1 VARTDRNA
9 GLDPETDYEEISRNV
24 GLYEFPWDGMQALG
38 LALFRTYAV
47 PSIGRLLHQT
57 GEFENATQKRHDD
70 TGLLLEI
77 PGEKGLDSFD
87 GRAAVRRIN
96 QMHHLY
102 KISNDDMRYVLSTF
116 VVVPV
121 RWIDAYGWR
130 KLTPCE
136 VRAGV
141 RYYQELGRR
150 MGIKEIPQTYEEFAQ
165 FMDDYEDDNFG
176 FDPGGRQVAD
186 ATLDLMATFYPLF
199 PKRLTKHFSRCL
211 MDRPLL
217 DALHYEVPSAWS
229 RWLGRQSLVLRGKF
243 VALLP
248 PRKHPKYL
256 RNRWRVRSYPHGFD
270 LADLGSRA
278 VHDVISR
285 KSA

>member
-1 VARTDRNA
+1 MARKDRNA
-9 GLDPETDYEEISRNV
+9 GLDPETDYEQINRNV
-24 GLYEFPWDGMQALG
+24 GLYDFPWDGMQALG

-57 GEFENATQKRHDD
+57 GEFETATQKRHDD

-116 VVVPV
+116 VVVPT
-121 RWIDAYGWR
+121 RWIEAYGWR
-130 KLTPCE
+130 KLSPDE

-150 MGIKEIPQTYEEFAQ
+150 MGIKEIPQTYAEFAQ
-165 FMDDYEDDNFG
+165 FMDDYEAEYFG
-176 FDPGGRQVAD
+176 FDQGGRQVAD
-186 ATLDLMATFYPLF
+186 ATLDLLASFYPLI
-199 PKRLTKHFSRCL
+199 PNRMMKHFSRCL

-217 DALHYEVPSAWS
+217 DAFHYDVPSALS
-229 RWLGRQSLVLRGKF
+229 RWLARQSLVLRGRF

-248 PRKHPKYL
+248 ARKRPKYL
-256 RNRWRVRSYPHGFD
+256 RDRRRVRSYPHGFD